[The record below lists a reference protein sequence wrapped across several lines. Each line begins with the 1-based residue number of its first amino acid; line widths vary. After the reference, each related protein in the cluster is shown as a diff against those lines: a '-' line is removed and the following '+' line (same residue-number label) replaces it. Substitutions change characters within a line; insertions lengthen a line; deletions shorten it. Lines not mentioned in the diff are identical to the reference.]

1 MSKASLLLVF
11 IGASFGLYVAGG
23 REPEIQT
30 QVVARSGTWVETR
43 IPRSRDGHFYAHAMV
58 NNQLV
63 RFMVDTGATGIAL
76 TIDDAERTGVAVN
89 QAAFEVVGTGASGP
103 VRGQRVQLASV
114 SVDGKEVQRLP
125 AIVVEGLDRSLL
137 GQAYLS
143 RMTSV
148 SMTAEQ
154 MIIR

>member
-1 MSKASLLLVF
+1 MNKLALYAL
-11 IGASFGLYVAGG
+11 IGASLGVYVGCS
-23 REPEIQT
+23 REPETQT
-30 QVVARSGTWVETR
+30 QIVARSETWAETR

-76 TIDDAERTGVAVN
+76 TIEDAERTGVAVN
-89 QAAFEVVGTGASGP
+89 RAAFEIVGTGASGP
-103 VRGQRVQLASV
+103 VRGQRVRLDSV
-114 SVDGKEVQRLP
+114 SVDGKEIQRLP